1 MKRSIV
7 RSIAL
12 ATILVTLAGCAHEED
27 GGAAS
32 LEALAPAATA
42 TRASRPRALVTLP
55 AEIGRMIAI
64 HDRTFADGVR
74 QEINLDGGGAG
85 LPRNTLIVLARTSSQ
100 PTLDDVVPLAK
111 PTEGEVRREISAAF
125 PHVAMRVVER
135 PSANAYGPYGLAIG
149 RAAGGARCMFFWQ
162 WIEADR
168 MPPDAAVKGPL
179 SIRAT
184 LCRSGSSF
192 DTIAAALDRLTVTR
206 ASDPAPALV
215 VASVGREHRPR
226 HTLVAA
232 RRKPEAVDAPI
243 MHYQTIGAQRPRE
256 MAPALVSDLP
266 PEALSG
272 PRLASKQD

>member
-1 MKRSIV
+1 MKRFKS
-7 RSIAL
+7 RYIAL
-12 ATILVTLAGCAHEED
+12 AVVLLTVAGCVHEED

-32 LEALAPAATA
+32 LEALAPTAAATG
-42 TRASRPRALVTLP
+42 TSRPHAFVTLP
-55 AEIGRMIAI
+55 SELGRMTAI
-64 HDRTFADGVR
+64 HDSTFADGVR
-74 QEINLDGGGAG
+74 QEIVLDGGGAG
-85 LPRNTLIVLARTSSQ
+85 LPRNTLIVLARTFSQ
-100 PTLDDVVPLAK
+100 PTLDDAVPLAK
-111 PTEGEVRREISAAF
+111 PTEGEIRGEISAAF
-125 PHVAMRVVER
+125 PRVAMRVVER
-135 PSANAYGPYGLAIG
+135 PSSNAYGPYGLAIG
-149 RAAGGARCMFFWQ
+149 RAAGARCVFFWQ
-162 WIEADR
+162 WVDADR

-192 DTIAAALDRLTVTR
+192 DAIAAALDRLAVTR
-206 ASDPAPALV
+206 ASDPTPALV

-226 HTLVAA
+226 HPLVAA